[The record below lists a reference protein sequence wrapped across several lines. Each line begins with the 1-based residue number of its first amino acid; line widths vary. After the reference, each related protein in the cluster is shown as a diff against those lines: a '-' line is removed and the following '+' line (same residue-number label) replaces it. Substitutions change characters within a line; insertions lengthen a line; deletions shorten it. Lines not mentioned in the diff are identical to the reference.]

1 MEALRRA
8 QFAVA
13 IVALIAGVVTL
24 VASLGLPLT
33 APRGGALGGTGI
45 TFNLL
50 GAALVSV
57 LGLVALVG
65 AVLRRRSLVLAAAGG
80 FALIAVQVLL
90 QFGRSANLLGTRGSS
105 LSLALG
111 AAAGLGALGLWG
123 RRDS

>member
-1 MEALRRA
+1 MDALRRA

-13 IVALIAGVVTL
+13 IVALVAGMVTL

-50 GAALVSV
+50 GAALFSV